1 MFKVNNKN
9 TRRRHK
15 AALRTN
21 RFHCRHHFRYGSKN
35 SSENTSGFHSCMISV
50 FVILTKYLL
59 EIFPTSY
66 LSRLPALLLK
76 KRFAKLRKVFL
87 FNFIVSGDTNFSEVF
102 LCFSMQL
109 QTKIFLFL
117 YAFRSSLFPLLFALF
132 LSLDLETIFFL
143 IRDVMCGLLFPRTIG
158 FLKGAT
164 VIFHKL
170 F

>member
-87 FNFIVSGDTNFSEVF
+87 LILLLVEIQIFRKFFFVF
-102 LCFSMQL
+102 LCSCRPKYFCFYM
-109 QTKIFLFL
+109 
-117 YAFRSSLFPLLFALF
+117 LLDPPYSHFYLPCF
-132 LSLDLETIFFL
+132 
-143 IRDVMCGLLFPRTIG
+143 
-158 FLKGAT
+158 
-164 VIFHKL
+164 
-170 F
+170 